1 MKRFLTILLLGS
13 VLVACEQGVQETR
26 TPVDTLFVNGRIATI
41 DPGLNVVSAVAVA
54 GDRIVAVGGD
64 ELREVYVAD
73 RTVDL
78 DGRFMMPGFVDS
90 HTHLSGSPQRH
101 IALMDTRS
109 IEEIKGLVADK
120 AEELGPG
127 EWITG
132 YGWSEDVMAEARRP
146 LRADLD
152 EAAPDNPVMLTRA
165 GGHSAVFNSRALRLA
180 EVDVTTV
187 QPDGGVIEKDDAGE
201 LNGVIRERQ
210 DIVSHLIPVATNE
223 EVRDSLIEVLRDQFR
238 LGITSVTQAGIDAED
253 FAEWETIY
261 RLHRGSLPRA
271 YVQIFWQTPEAM
283 RTFGKKTGDGD
294 EFLRVGPV
302 KLFIDGGFTGPA
314 AYTKEP
320 YRGEDEFRG
329 KLSHEPE
336 EITRVISQSNEAGWQ
351 LGIHA
356 IGDAAIELAV
366 DELAE
371 ALDAKPRFDHRHYL
385 NHFTV
390 MPSSETMSKMA
401 EYGIA
406 ITQQPN
412 FTYTLE
418 GRYVDYLDGERVEH
432 NNPLRS
438 PMNHG
443 VHVAISSDILPI
455 GPMVGIYAAVT
466 RKGMSG
472 RVFGPGEALTVME
485 ALQGYTLNGA
495 WLSFEEDAKGSI
507 EPGKLADF
515 VVLDRDIL
523 EIDPAH
529 IMDIRVLQTWLGGT
543 LVYEADGGQA
553 D

>member
-1 MKRFLTILLLGS
+1 MKRFLTILLLSS
-13 VLVACEQGVQETR
+13 VLVACEKGVQETR

-54 GDRIVAVGGD
+54 GERIVAVGGD

-101 IALMDTRS
+101 IALMETRS

>member
-13 VLVACEQGVQETR
+13 VLVACEKGVQETR

-54 GDRIVAVGGD
+54 GERIVAVGGD

-543 LVYEADGGQA
+543 LVYEAGGGQA